1 MKYQIIQ
8 LEQQDVVGQSFEL
21 PTTEIQTTD
30 YSQFYGQVC
39 KGMNPATSFGIYQ
52 VSDQVTTFT
61 VAIET
66 EVANDYPNVT
76 IAGGEYYQF
85 ELDMMENMKDNQYV
99 KCFDTLKNNGLDF
112 DISYSIEIMDRSF
125 DPSKGQFN
133 FKYLIKK
140 N

>member
-1 MKYQIIQ
+1 MQYQIIQ
-8 LEQQDVVGQSFEL
+8 LEQQTLVGQSFEF

-39 KGMNPATSFGIYQ
+39 KGMNPTTSFGIYE
-52 VSDQVTTFT
+52 VSDQLTTFT

-66 EVANDYPNVT
+66 DEANDYKQIIIP
-76 IAGGEYYQF
+76 GGEYVEF
-85 ELDMMENMKDNQYV
+85 ELDMMENQKDNQYV
-99 KCFDTLKNNGLDF
+99 KCFDTLKNEGLDF
-112 DISYSIEIMDRSF
+112 DMSYSIEIMDRSF
-125 DPSKGQFN
+125 NPMKGQFK